1 MLAVAVSG
9 GMVAFMVAM
18 FGWSLFSKIWDAYA
32 PAGTT
37 EMEKLKMAN
46 IAQGVEKTL
55 LAKRSADSQMIAYL
69 REAMPQEA
77 KELRMKTERQFEFLR
92 ETQIRGQEFQLEA
105 MGEARAASR
114 EELMLSRLLPG
125 GGSRTAELMAQT
137 GTELLQAG
145 RGVPAMLPF
154 DPNFPVTALPRPAS
168 RVIAG
173 DVSFE
178 TR

>member
-1 MLAVAVSG
+1 MLAVVSA
-9 GMVAFMVAM
+9 GMITFMVAM
-18 FGWSLFSKIWDAYA
+18 FGWSVFSKFWDAYA

-46 IAQGVEKTL
+46 IGQNVEKTL
-55 LAKRSADSQMIAYL
+55 LAKRSADSQMIAWL
-69 REAMPQEA
+69 REKMPQEA
-77 KELRMKTERQFEFLR
+77 KALRMKTEREYEFQR

-105 MGEARAASR
+105 MGEVRAASR
-114 EELMLSRLLPG
+114 EEIILSNMFPG
-125 GGSRTAELMAQT
+125 GPSAAEMMGQFGS
-137 GTELLQAG
+137 ELLQAG

-168 RVIAG
+168 RVSAG